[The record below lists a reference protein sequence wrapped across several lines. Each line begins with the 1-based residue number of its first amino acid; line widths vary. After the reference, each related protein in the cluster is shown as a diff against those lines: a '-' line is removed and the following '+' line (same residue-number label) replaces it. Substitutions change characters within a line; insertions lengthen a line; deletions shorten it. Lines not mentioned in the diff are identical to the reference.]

1 MSQRFLIPTNLF
13 YHWRDPWPPEFP
25 SPNTG
30 DIYFNV
36 SSQTIRVFYEG
47 LWHDGGGAGGGAG
60 ANEVEIQ
67 ADAPTDEST
76 ELWIDTDAPDAVI
89 DHADLVGLSDND
101 HPQYLLRTEHIVS
114 DNAASGTAPANTVWI
129 EY

>member
-25 SPNTG
+25 APNTG
-30 DIYFNV
+30 DVYFNV
-36 SSQTIRVFYEG
+36 SSQRIRVFYEG
-47 LWHDGGGAGGGAG
+47 QWHDSGGAGGGAG
-60 ANEVEIQ
+60 ANEIEIQ
-67 ADAPTDEST
+67 ADAPTDDGV

-89 DHADLVGLSDND
+89 DHADLVGLADND

-114 DNAASGTAPANTVWI
+114 DNAATGTAPANTVWI